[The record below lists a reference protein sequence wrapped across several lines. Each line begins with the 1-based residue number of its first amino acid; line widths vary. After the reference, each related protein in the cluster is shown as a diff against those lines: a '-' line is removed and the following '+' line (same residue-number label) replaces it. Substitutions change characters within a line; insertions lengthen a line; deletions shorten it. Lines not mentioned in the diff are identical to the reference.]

1 MSGSH
6 YKQCFTLGGEKH
18 LLILDICISLKISAY
33 NDKGLPRVHGSLG
46 LHLGT

>member
-18 LLILDICISLKISAY
+18 LLILDICVSLKISAY
-33 NDKGLPRVHGSLG
+33 NDKGLQEFMGVWG